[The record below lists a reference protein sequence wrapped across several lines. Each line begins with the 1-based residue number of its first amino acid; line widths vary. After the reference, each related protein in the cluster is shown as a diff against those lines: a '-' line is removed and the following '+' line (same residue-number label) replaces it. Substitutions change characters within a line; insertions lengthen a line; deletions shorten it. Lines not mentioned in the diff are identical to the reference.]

1 MKDYKV
7 RFHTVPRTSAPNL
20 GVSSTLIGPGSLAMG
35 PRGMLV
41 NGYLGNAQ
49 RLVEYLPLLSAGL
62 AGAVLAAISAPS
74 LVAEGGSLLL
84 GLAGLF
90 FLVLVAA
97 LGVFRIVRCLLLALL
112 CKPVL
117 LEVNWDEIT
126 GYRCL
131 AAASSPLGGSRRD
144 KVLVI
149 SQRAMQEASPFVI
162 SGRHTDEILRVLR
175 RRLPCKE
182 VRVMDWAGS
191 AAAACSLHLCPSC
204 GVRLQIPDPPVA
216 MAGRCGSCK
225 NRFQLGYDRH
235 VRLLIEKLQ
244 GAELSWQTGQ
254 SLDDCFQV
262 IGVPR
267 SASDR
272 EIKTAYRRRIRE
284 YHPDRVA
291 HLGTDLRQLAER
303 KARTI
308 NKAYSVLKE
317 NGLAE

>member
-7 RFHTVPRTSAPNL
+7 RFHTVSKTPAPNL
-20 GVSSTLIGPGSLAMG
+20 AVNSALIGPGSLAMG
-35 PRGMLV
+35 SRGILV
-41 NGYLGNAQ
+41 NGYLGKAQ

-74 LVAEGGSLLL
+74 LAEGDSLLL
-84 GLAGLF
+84 GLVGRF
-90 FLVLVAA
+90 FLVLVGA
-97 LGVFRIVRCLLLALL
+97 LGVFRIVRSLLLALL

-117 LEVNWDEIT
+117 LVVNWDEIT

-131 AAASSPLGGSRRD
+131 AAAASPLGGSRRD

-149 SQRAMQEASPFVI
+149 SHRAMQEASPFVI
-162 SGRHTDEILRVLR
+162 SGRHTGEILQALR

-182 VRVMDWAGS
+182 VRAMDWTGS
-191 AAAACSLHLCPSC
+191 AAVACGLHLCPSC
-204 GVRLQIPDPPVA
+204 GVRLQIPEPPVA

-225 NRFQLGYDRH
+225 NRFQLGYDRQG
-235 VRLLIEKLQ
+235 RLVIEKLQ
-244 GAELSWQTGQ
+244 GTGMSRRAGQ

-267 SASDR
+267 SASAR

-291 HLGTDLRQLAER
+291 HLGTDLRQLAEQ

-308 NKAYSVLKE
+308 NKAYSVLKD